1 MVLESTIICVD
12 NSEFMRNGDF
22 IPSRLHAQQDAVQLV
37 CNAKTRSNP
46 ENNIALMSMAAEEHP
61 KVYSTFTTD
70 VNRIISHLSQIQPD
84 GDFKFLTGIK
94 IAQIVLRNRQ
104 GKNHRQRIVVFVGS
118 PVLECDKEI
127 VTLAKKLKKNNVNVN
142 VVNFGEEDNCEK
154 LQNFIST
161 LNQGKDEPGSHF
173 VNVPSG
179 SKLSEALMQSPV
191 ICEDGGLATGGAFDP
206 SGFDPNEDPEL
217 ALALRVSMEEQR
229 NAQQEEERS
238 QPMETGTAASETPAV
253 APSGPAQATEDA
265 LLQQALSLSMGGVAI
280 QKDLSQMTE
289 DEQIEL
295 ALRMSMQQE
304 SASSEAAD
312 TVADSA
318 EPMETTADDEGN
330 QEEVDAETL
339 QAILASLPGMN
350 PDDPQVNEMFEQQK
364 KEEEEKKKSNQD
376 GQN

>member
-37 CNAKTRSNP
+37 CNAKTRGNP

-84 GDFKFLTGIK
+84 GDYKFLTGIK

-104 GKNHRQRIVVFVGS
+104 GKNHRQRIVAFIGS
-118 PVLECDKEI
+118 PIEDCDKEL

-142 VVNFGEEDNCEK
+142 IINFGEEENCEK
-154 LQNFIST
+154 LQNFITT

-179 SKLSEALMQSPV
+179 SKLSDALMQSPV
-191 ICEDGGLATGGAFDP
+191 ISEDGGVPTSGGFDP

-229 NAQQEEERS
+229 KAQQEEERAA
-238 QPMETGTAASETPAV
+238 PMETAAIENPA
-253 APSGPAQATEDA
+253 SATSASNEDA
-265 LLQQALSLSMGGVAI
+265 LLQQALSLSMGGVPI

-295 ALRMSMQQE
+295 ALRMSMQPE
-304 SASSEAAD
+304 
-312 TVADSA
+312 TVSA
-318 EPMETTADDEGN
+318 EGEKEGASEDQPMDVAEKDDADN
-330 QEEVDAETL
+330 QEEVDAESL
-339 QAILASLPGMN
+339 QAILASLPGVN
-350 PDDPQVNEMFEQQK
+350 PDDPQIKELQEQQK
-364 KEEEEKKKSNQD
+364 KDKEGK
-376 GQN
+376 